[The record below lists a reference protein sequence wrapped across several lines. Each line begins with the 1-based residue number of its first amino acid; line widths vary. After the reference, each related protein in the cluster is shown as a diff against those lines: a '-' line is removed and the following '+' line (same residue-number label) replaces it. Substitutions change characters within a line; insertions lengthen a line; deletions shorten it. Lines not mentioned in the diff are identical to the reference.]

1 MDDYVPIDLRHNF
14 VLRCFCACTISGITL
29 VSLMPVRVH
38 NRETV
43 RNSIFC
49 FLMKAILHVIVVMPV
64 ILFHAAREL
73 NSHVKPYE
81 NFFTAVLTDFSGFV
95 LTGKLFEGPV
105 CLL

>member
-14 VLRCFCACTISGITL
+14 VLRCFSACTISGITL

-43 RNSIFC
+43 RDSIFC
-49 FLMKAILHVIVVMPV
+49 FLMKAILRVIVVMPV
-64 ILFHAAREL
+64 ILFHAAREYTLL

-81 NFFTAVLTDFSGFV
+81 NFFIAVLTDFSGFV
-95 LTGKLFEGPV
+95 LTQ
-105 CLL
+105 